1 MEQPIIT
8 VVIPV
13 YNAERY
19 LNACIESIA
28 AQTFTQWEVILI
40 DDGAKDQSPALCDA
54 WAEKDARIRV
64 VHQENGGVSRARN
77 AGIARAEGKY
87 LMFVDSDDLLV
98 PACMEKLLHAIE
110 ASGAD
115 MAICGF
121 TRFRDGW
128 EQNNL
133 PCKEPLEV
141 WNGIE
146 NVLRVYGA
154 TRTHMFGVS
163 IWAKLYRTALINAHN
178 TRFDP
183 SISYEEDCNFIA
195 DCFGYVQS
203 AAAVGECLYRYRQMD
218 VSLSKGYRKD
228 TFRFLIHGYG
238 RRCAL
243 LREHGLTDLLPV
255 QESILLLVVK
265 NTSVK
270 ISRSDMSRKE
280 KLAEYAEILRYPEV
294 TDAAERA
301 NTARSPRLTRMIV
314 GAVRARDPKR
324 LARVMRLW
332 RIADKLGTLKRKIR
346 KG

>member
-1 MEQPIIT
+1 MAGKKDKGLSAAELSVFCGQVALILEAGLPLII
-8 VVIPV
+8 
-13 YNAERY
+13 
-19 LNACIESIA
+19 
-28 AQTFTQWEVILI
+28 
-40 DDGAKDQSPALCDA
+40 
-54 WAEKDARIRV
+54 
-64 VHQENGGVSRARN
+64 GGVKIPFEK
-77 AGIARAEGKY
+77 G
-87 LMFVDSDDLLV
+87 FVAHSDGDL
-98 PACMEKLLHAIE
+98 LLHAICD
-110 ASGAD
+110 ALLGAA
-115 MAICGF
+115 AIGDIGSHF
-121 TRFRDGW
+121 PDTNPSLKNADS
-128 EQNNL
+128 Q
-133 PCKEPLEV
+133 EPLEV

-238 RRCAL
+238 RRCGL

-314 GAVRARDPKR
+314 DAVRARDPKR

-332 RIADKLGTLKRKIR
+332 RVADRLTAFKRK
-346 KG
+346 